1 LVIGFGGA
9 KPKHVAKYAQ
19 LYQNKGCSTV
29 AGTASNQDIFTNPT
43 GPGIDAFAGNAVREV
58 ANLLREE
65 DDPINPN
72 SLSSK
77 GETPIVMHI
86 ISNGGA
92 FVARKIGHKL
102 DIVHQQE
109 TREAME
115 GGTNRQDTLLFAKRL
130 KLGCQVFDSAPC
142 YPGIKGGFNV
152 IKHLIPNAFIGIPAA
167 VLFVLTTHIIPKA
180 ISFLTRKP
188 TRGEQFWDALLEDK
202 NCGRQAFI
210 YAENDD
216 ISNAKK
222 IEEFMIEREKR
233 GVHVMAKHFDDSV
246 HVQHIR
252 LHEIEYS
259 EFIDDVL
266 TNMEGMNISQS
277 S

>member
-1 LVIGFGGA
+1 
-9 KPKHVAKYAQ
+9 
-19 LYQNKGCSTV
+19 
-29 AGTASNQDIFTNPT
+29 
-43 GPGIDAFAGNAVREV
+43 
-58 ANLLREE
+58 
-65 DDPINPN
+65 
-72 SLSSK
+72 
-77 GETPIVMHI
+77 MHI

-102 DIVHQQE
+102 DTVLHQQE
-109 TREAME
+109 TREVME

-130 KLGCQVFDSAPC
+130 KLGFQVFDSAPC

-152 IKHLIPNAFIGIPAA
+152 IKHLIPNPIGIPAA
-167 VLFVLTTHIIPKA
+167 VLFALTTYIVPKA

-188 TRGEQFWDALLEDK
+188 TQGELFWNALLEDK

-216 ISNAKK
+216 VSDAKK
-222 IEEFMIEREKR
+222 IEEFMEEREKC
-233 GVHVMAKHFDDSV
+233 GVQVMAKHFDDSV

-252 LHEIEYS
+252 LHEREYS

-266 TNMEGMNISQS
+266 TNMEGMNIGKS